1 MSRLTSLQQQLIT
14 DAQSVVIIQAAN
26 PDGDSLGSAIG
37 LEDILS
43 EMGKQVSLYCNVD
56 MPKYLRY
63 VNGWDRVTSDFDVH
77 ADLAIIVDSTSDTL
91 LSKALETPHVR
102 HYFESHP
109 VLVLDHHGEVES
121 TLEFPHELVI
131 DPAAVATGE
140 LIYGLVKES
149 GWPLTPAGAEA
160 LMIAI
165 LADSLGLT
173 TEATTAASIYTVAEL
188 VDKGANPAQIEM
200 RRRQL
205 MRKSPEILRYK
216 GQLIERI
223 EYHLDGALALI
234 HIPWEDI
241 QAYSDQY
248 NPSVLVLDEM
258 RLVENVDVAIAIK
271 TYPDGRLTGKL
282 RTNKP
287 VADKIAGYF
296 GGGGHVYS
304 AGFRVYEAYDQV
316 VRELVTATQKALGE
330 NQ

>member
-1 MSRLTSLQQQLIT
+1 MNDFQKQLLA
-14 DAQSVVIIQAAN
+14 DARSVVVIQASN
-26 PDGDSLGSAIG
+26 PDGDSLGSSLG
-37 LEDILS
+37 LEDILT
-43 EMGKQVSLYCNVD
+43 ELGKKVSLYCNVD

-63 VNGWDRVTSDFDVH
+63 ADGWDRVTSEFDVH

-91 LSKALETPHVR
+91 LSKALETPYIR
-102 HYFESHP
+102 HYLETHP
-109 VLVLDHHGEVES
+109 VLVLDHHGEVDS
-121 TLEFPHELVI
+121 TLTFPHELII
-131 DPAAVATGE
+131 DPDAVATGE
-140 LIYGLVKES
+140 LIYRLTKENN
-149 GWPLTPAGAEA
+149 WPLTGAGAEA

-173 TEATTAASIYTVAEL
+173 TEATTATSIHTVGEL
-188 VDKGANPAQIEM
+188 VERGANPARIELK
-200 RRRQL
+200 RRDL

-216 GQLIERI
+216 AQLIERI
-223 EYHLDGALALI
+223 EYHLDGTLALV

-258 RLVENVDVAIAIK
+258 RLVEGVDVAIAIK

-316 VRELVTATQKALGE
+316 VRELLDATSKALQE
-330 NQ
+330 TA

>member
-1 MSRLTSLQQQLIT
+1 MNDTQKQLLADATSI
-14 DAQSVVIIQAAN
+14 VIIQASN

-43 EMGKQVSLYCNVD
+43 ELGKKVSLYCNVD

-63 VNGWDRVTSDFDVH
+63 VDGWDRVTSEFDPH

-91 LSKALETPHVR
+91 LSKALETPFVR
-102 HYFESHP
+102 HYLESHP

-121 TLEFPHELVI
+121 TLDFPHELI
-131 DPAAVATGE
+131 MDPAAVATGE
-140 LIYGLVKES
+140 LIYRLVVENN
-149 GWPLTPAGAEA
+149 WPLTAAGAEA

-173 TEATTAASIYTVAEL
+173 TEATTADSIRRVAEL
-188 VDKGANPAQIEM
+188 VERGANPARIEM
-200 RRRQL
+200 KRREL
-205 MRKSPEILRYK
+205 MRKAPEILRYK
-216 GQLIERI
+216 GRLIERI
-223 EYHLDGALALI
+223 EYYVGGRLALI
-234 HIPWEDI
+234 HIPWEEI
-241 QAYSDQY
+241 QEYSDQY

-258 RLVENVDVAIAIK
+258 RLVEGVDVAIAIK

-282 RTNKP
+282 RSNKP

-304 AGFRVYEAYDQV
+304 AGFRAYEDYDEML
-316 VRELVTATQKALGE
+316 RELLVATEKALQE
-330 NQ
+330 ES